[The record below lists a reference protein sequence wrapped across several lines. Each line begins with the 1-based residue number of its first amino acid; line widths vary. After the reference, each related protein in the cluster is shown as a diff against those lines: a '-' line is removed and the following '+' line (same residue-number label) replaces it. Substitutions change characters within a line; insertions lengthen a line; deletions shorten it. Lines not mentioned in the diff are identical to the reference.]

1 MVFSPTAYT
10 VGQQRP
16 NATEA
21 LASPHCAP
29 IGPRKRKSSEPPAIS
44 GNKTG
49 RGKRNGAV

>member
-16 NATEA
+16 KPSE
-21 LASPHCAP
+21 
-29 IGPRKRKSSEPPAIS
+29 GPGGQRKRKTSEPPALS
-44 GNKTG
+44 GSKVG

>member
-16 NATEA
+16 KPSE
-21 LASPHCAP
+21 
-29 IGPRKRKSSEPPAIS
+29 GPGGHGGQRKRKTSEPPALS
-44 GNKTG
+44 GSKVG